1 MTLKPSYLF
10 FTSVGRIGVV
20 VDLVAGG
27 SLSRLF
33 TDLERNMSHVFRGV
47 GVPKGPH
54 EEYVA
59 LMKVFSQS
67 LISNSHQKY
76 RAPKNSIRGSDSE
89 SARGFVDGDFL
100 EQFLQVGDVATIRKV
115 IEGKTVHEKIRVYN
129 DKEIRQQLEALQG
142 LH

>member
-33 TDLERNMSHVFRGV
+33 TDLERNMSSVFRGV

-54 EEYVA
+54 EEYVY
-59 LMKVFSQS
+59 FSPGFPASPDIFQPPEVPCTKE
-67 LISNSHQKY
+67 LDTGQRLRICTGL
-76 RAPKNSIRGSDSE
+76 RGRRFPGAVPSG
-89 SARGFVDGDFL
+89 R
-100 EQFLQVGDVATIRKV
+100 
-115 IEGKTVHEKIRVYN
+115 
-129 DKEIRQQLEALQG
+129 
-142 LH
+142 